1 MYVNTS
7 VQLHTKNL
15 LNFVTPEELYEK
27 SVFLKITSQAF

>member
-15 LNFVTPEELYEK
+15 LYFVNPEELYEK
-27 SVFLKITSQAF
+27 SVFLKIASQAF

>member
-1 MYVNTS
+1 MYVNTC
-7 VQLHTKNL
+7 VQFHTKNL